1 MTFTTDAQLVQILRH
16 DMEAADWK
24 AVGKIIALVWM
35 VQKIL
40 PIRLA
45 PNFLNSA
52 LYGIAGDRL
61 REEFLQFIPQSES
74 RPPSSTLGNME
85 NIDMYE
91 LLDLFSTYECK
102 VRVTKENP

>member
-1 MTFTTDAQLVQILRH
+1 MLYHVQILC
-16 DMEAADWK
+16 
-24 AVGKIIALVWM
+24 GGFIGFLKIYLRSLSPSIEQVPKE

-45 PNFLNSA
+45 PNFLKSA

-61 REEFLQFIPQSES
+61 REAFLQFILQSVS